1 MSGVAARALAAHD
14 RGEAPGRRAVWR
26 LLGSGGLEGAK
37 ESLRTPQGARRE
49 GMYVCDDLKMFLT
62 LV

>member
-1 MSGVAARALAAHD
+1 MSRVAARALAAHD

-26 LLGSGGLEGAK
+26 LLGSGGLEGAE

-49 GMYVCDDLKMFLT
+49 GMYVCL
-62 LV
+62 